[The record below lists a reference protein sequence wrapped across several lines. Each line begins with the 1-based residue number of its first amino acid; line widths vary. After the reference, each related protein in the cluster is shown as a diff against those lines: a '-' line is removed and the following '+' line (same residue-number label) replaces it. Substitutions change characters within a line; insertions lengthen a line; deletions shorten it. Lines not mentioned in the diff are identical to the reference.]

1 MTLPPYRQ
9 PQAPIE
15 ERVRDLLS
23 RMTVQE
29 KIGQLNQRLYGWHAL
44 EKDGDGVR
52 LTGVFTDEV
61 ARWGGMGALYGL
73 QRSDPWSGRTLET
86 GIGAESAA
94 RAANAVQRWVRENT
108 RLGIPVLLVEECP
121 HGHQALDSTVLPV
134 NLAVASSWDPQAYE
148 AAAAHV
154 AAQLRARGGH
164 IALVSALD
172 MLVDPR
178 WGRSEE
184 CFGED
189 PHLAAVLTEAVVH
202 GMQGAPAGP
211 LGVFAPDKAAV
222 VLKHFAAQGAGTGGH
237 NAGPVPIGPRELAEI
252 HLPAARA
259 GVRAGAAGFMAAYN
273 EIDGIPCIGNAD
285 LLTGLLR
292 RDWGFEGIVMSDA
305 HAVDRLGEMTGDPL
319 RAAATALRAG
329 VDLSMWDDAYALL
342 EAAIGD
348 GLVGEQD
355 LDLAV
360 GRVLTLKFRLGL
372 FERPYVNEGAAG
384 DEGAEAVEVAPL
396 PPARDLSVDL
406 ARRSL
411 VLLRNSG
418 GLLPLSP
425 DLGRIAVI
433 GPNAHSVLHQSGD
446 YTAPQPPGTGTTV
459 LDGVRAAAARAEV
472 RYVRGCSLV
481 GPEAGGLDAAREAA
495 AWADVV
501 VLVLGG
507 SSAREEDA
515 TFAATGAV
523 LVDGRPTGMTCGE
536 GVDLA
541 DIALHPAQ
549 RGLARAVASAGT
561 PCVAVLVQGRP
572 HALGGVDDVCDAV
585 LCAWY
590 PGPDGGAAVASV
602 LFGSSAP
609 SGRLPVSVPRSS
621 GQLPVTYNARQHE
634 AAYVDQPGT
643 PAYPFGFGL
652 GYTTFAYR
660 ELAASAEGG
669 RVTARVRLDN
679 TGTRPG
685 TETVQL
691 YIRRLASRTWPRQ
704 RELVA
709 FRKVALD
716 PGCSAEVELSFDAPD
731 AERFLLIAGPDSATD
746 SLTLSL

>member
-86 GIGAESAA
+86 GIGAESSA

-134 NLAVASSWDPQAYE
+134 NLAVASSWDPGAYE

-189 PHLAAVLTEAVVH
+189 PHLAAVLTEAVVR
-202 GMQGAPAGP
+202 GMQGERSDSMGAIPS
-211 LGVFAPDKAAV
+211 DKVAV

-273 EIDGIPCIGNAD
+273 EIDGVPCIGNAD

-305 HAVDRLGEMTGDPL
+305 HAIDRLGEMTGDPL
-319 RAAATALRAG
+319 PAAATALRAG
-329 VDLSMWDDAYALL
+329 VDLSMWDDAYTLL
-342 EAAIGD
+342 EAAVRD
-348 GLVGEQD
+348 GLVGEAE

-360 GRVLTLKFRLGL
+360 GRVLALKFRLGL
-372 FERPYVNEGAAG
+372 FERPYVE
-384 DEGAEAVEVAPL
+384 ETVPPP
-396 PPARDLSVDL
+396 PPARALSIDL

-418 GLLPLSP
+418 GLLPLAP
-425 DLGRIAVI
+425 GVGRIAVI

-459 LDGVRAAAARAEV
+459 LDGVRAAAAGAEV
-472 RYVRGCSLV
+472 RYVHGCSLV
-481 GPEAGGLDAAREAA
+481 GPEEGGLDAAREAA

-515 TFAATGAV
+515 SFAATGAV
-523 LVDGRPTGMTCGE
+523 LVDGRPTEMTCGE

-549 RGLARAVASAGT
+549 RELTRAVASAGT

-572 HALGGVDDVCDAV
+572 HALGGVDDLCDAV

-602 LFGSSAP
+602 LFGAAAP

-621 GQLPVTYNARQHE
+621 GQLPVTYNARLHE
-634 AAYVDQPGT
+634 AVYVDQPGT

-652 GYTTFAYR
+652 GYTAFAYR
-660 ELAASAEGG
+660 ELTATAEGG
-669 RVTARVRLDN
+669 RVTARVRLAN

-691 YIRRLASRTWPRQ
+691 YIRRLASTIWPRQ
-704 RELVA
+704 RELAA
-709 FRKVALD
+709 FRKIALD
-716 PGCSAEVELSFDAPD
+716 PGRSAEVELTFEAPD

-746 SLTLSL
+746 ALTLRL

>member
-9 PQAPIE
+9 PRLPIE
-15 ERVRDLLS
+15 ERVRDLLA
-23 RMTVQE
+23 RMTTDE

-73 QRSDPWSGRTLET
+73 QRSDPWSGRTPET
-86 GIGAESAA
+86 GIGAGSAA

-108 RLGIPVLLVEECP
+108 RLGIPVLMVEECP

-134 NLAVASSWDPQAYE
+134 NLAVASSWDPRAYE

-154 AAQLRARGGH
+154 AAELRARGGH

-184 CFGED
+184 SFGED
-189 PHLAAVLTEAVVH
+189 PHLASVLTEAVVR
-202 GMQGAPAGP
+202 GMQGEPTGTAGAIP
-211 LGVFAPDKAAV
+211 SDKAAV
-222 VLKHFAAQGAGTGGH
+222 VLKHFAAQGAGAGGH
-237 NAGPVPIGPRELAEI
+237 NAGPVPLGPRELAEI

-273 EIDGIPCIGNAD
+273 EIDGVPCIGNAD

-319 RAAATALRAG
+319 TAAAGALRAG
-329 VDLSMWDDAYALL
+329 VDLSMWDEAYTLL
-342 EAAIGD
+342 EAAIRD
-348 GLVGEQD
+348 GLVGERE
-355 LDLAV
+355 LDLAA

-372 FERPYVNEGAAG
+372 FEQPYV
-384 DEGAEAVEVAPL
+384 AEADEAPL
-396 PPARDLSVDL
+396 PPPARDLSVDL

-418 GLLPLSP
+418 DLLPLAP
-425 DLGRIAVI
+425 GTARIAVI

-459 LDGVRAAAARAEV
+459 LDGVRAAAAGAEV

-523 LVDGRPTGMTCGE
+523 LVDGRPTEMTCGE

-541 DIALHPAQ
+541 DLTLHPAQ
-549 RGLARAVASAGT
+549 RELARAVAATGT
-561 PCVAVLVQGRP
+561 PSVAVLVQGRP
-572 HALGGVDDVCDAV
+572 HALGGVDELCDAV

-602 LFGSSAP
+602 LFGAAAP

-621 GQLPVTYNARQHE
+621 GQLPVVYNARRHE

-652 GYTTFAYR
+652 GYTTFAYE
-660 ELAASAEGG
+660 ELAATAEDG
-669 RVTARVRLDN
+669 RVTARVKLRN
-679 TGTRPG
+679 TGPRPG

-691 YIRRLASRTWPRQ
+691 YIRRLASATWPRQ

-709 FRKVALD
+709 FRRITLD
-716 PGCSAEVELSFDAPD
+716 PGGSAEVELAFPTPD
-731 AERFLLIAGPDSATD
+731 AERFLLIAAPDSATAP
-746 SLTLSL
+746 LALPL